1 MSLSHAI
8 RANLSDLLLLPWHCS
23 SVDKPRSL
31 LDSLLPTPLPQPK
44 PLLWPRRIRTHLAT
58 RPRLLLKSPPVDML
72 QRRQAILRL
81 PQLGRLLAEGLFEIA
96 LADKVAFLSLLLSA
110 RRVELGHS
118 VAGHEADDEVRVFGQ
133 EDGNHEGEAVEVL
146 GRAVGAETIVA
157 EHVGNRCCRDAAH
170 PGNKFKIIEPGANA
184 VATEG
189 CWTLRFKTDLDGV
202 GA

>member
-1 MSLSHAI
+1 VSLSHAI

-58 RPRLLLKSPPVDML
+58 RPRLLLKSPPIDML
-72 QRRQAILRL
+72 QGRQAILWL
-81 PQLGRLLAEGLFEIA
+81 PQLGRLLAEGLFEIP
-96 LADKVAFLSLLLSA
+96 LPNKIAFLSLLLSA

-133 EDGNHEGEAVEVL
+133 EDGNHEGEAVEIL

-157 EHVGNRCCRDAAH
+157 KHVGNRCRGDAAY
-170 PGNKFKIIEPGANA
+170 PGNKFKVI
-184 VATEG
+184 
-189 CWTLRFKTDLDGV
+189 
-202 GA
+202 